1 MIRSQ
6 IPETLWQGDKL
17 LIPPALAGALRDELQ
32 GRGLYEEACI
42 EDKPD
47 SELFGGKDTE
57 AALPHFIHRFK
68 ASAARVEF
76 VTLDPKDTFQPLAT
90 DLFACLLDGSVAI
103 LDIPCGSGG
112 GLLGLLLTFVELRRH
127 AAIPRLPLEIRLLA
141 ADISSEAR
149 AIHEA
154 MLRRVQDDLAES
166 GVSLTWEYMQWDVT
180 DPFSTAALMDRW
192 LEFAPA
198 SEEYLVFISAFSGFA
213 ASNAE
218 AVLHGVRDITVR
230 LHNKMFL
237 LAWIEPIMKKSER
250 LFEKVLGF
258 FTSLFRGRPVTGC
271 QPLEEE
277 FKYRHPFTEQ
287 LLPGR
292 ARVVRFEKVQ
302 T

>member
-6 IPETLWQGDKL
+6 IPKSLWQDDTL
-17 LIPPALAGALRDELQ
+17 LIPPALVDPLRDELK
-32 GRGLYEEACI
+32 GRALYEEACV

-47 SELFGGKDTE
+47 NELFGGKDAE
-57 AALPHFIHRFK
+57 AALPHFTHRFK

-76 VTLDPKDTFQPLAT
+76 VALNPNGTFEPLAT
-90 DLFACLLDGSVAI
+90 DLLACLLDGSVAI

-127 AAIPRLPLEIRLLA
+127 EAVPRLPLEIRLLA
-141 ADISSEAR
+141 ADISAEAR

-154 MLRRVQDDLAES
+154 MLRRVQGALAELGIS
-166 GVSLTWEYMQWDVT
+166 VAWEYMAWDVT
-180 DPFSTAALMDRW
+180 DPFSTTALMDRW
-192 LEFAPA
+192 LAFAPA

-213 ASNAE
+213 ASNADV
-218 AVLHGVRDITVR
+218 VLQGVRDITVR
-230 LHNKMFL
+230 LHNKTFL

-258 FTSLFRGRPVTGC
+258 LTGLFRGRPVTGC
-271 QPLEEE
+271 QPLGEE

-287 LLPGR
+287 VLPGR

>member
-1 MIRSQ
+1 MNRSQ

-17 LIPPALAGALRDELQ
+17 LIPPVLVDALRDELQ
-32 GRGLYEEACI
+32 VRALYEEACI
-42 EDKPD
+42 ADKPD
-47 SELFGGKDTE
+47 NELFGGKDAE

-76 VTLDPKDTFQPLAT
+76 VTLNPNGTFEPLAT
-90 DLFACLLDGSVAI
+90 DLVACFLDGSVAI

-127 AAIPRLPLEIRLLA
+127 GAIPRLPLEIRLLA

-154 MLRRVQDDLAES
+154 MLGRVQGELAES
-166 GVSLTWEYMQWDVT
+166 GVSVSSQYVQWDVT
-180 DPFSTAALMDRW
+180 DPFSTAALMDKW

-250 LFEKVLGF
+250 LFEKVLGYL
-258 FTSLFRGRPVTGC
+258 TSLFRDRPVTGS
-271 QPLEEE
+271 QPLAEE

-287 LLPGR
+287 VLPGR
-292 ARVVRFEKVQ
+292 ARVVQFEKVQ

>member
-6 IPETLWQGDKL
+6 IPETLWKDNKL
-17 LIPPALAGALRDELQ
+17 LIPPAIVDALRDELQ
-32 GRGLYEEACI
+32 IRSLYDEACV

-47 SELFGGKDTE
+47 NELFGGKDGE
-57 AALPHFIHRFK
+57 AALPHFVHRFK
-68 ASAARVEF
+68 SSAARVEF
-76 VTLDPKDTFQPLAT
+76 VALNPNGTFEPLAT
-90 DLFACLLDGSVAI
+90 DLLACLLDGSVAI

-127 AAIPRLPLEIRLLA
+127 AQLPRLPLEIRLFA
-141 ADISSEAR
+141 ADISAEAR
-149 AIHEA
+149 AIHEG
-154 MLRRVQDDLAES
+154 MLRRVQGALAKLGIS
-166 GVSLTWEYMQWDVT
+166 IIWEYMAWDVT

-192 LEFAPA
+192 LAFAPE

-218 AVLHGVRDITVR
+218 AVMQGVRDITVR
-230 LHNKMFL
+230 LHSKMFL

-250 LFEKVLGF
+250 LFEKVVGF
-258 FTSLFRGRPVTGC
+258 LSSLFRGRPVTGC

-277 FKYRHPFTEQ
+277 FRYGHPFTDQ
-287 LLPGR
+287 VLPGR